1 MPAPPS
7 LAANFPWAVLTQSL
21 LHAAPGAVFFP
32 IMHCCRLLLPKT
44 PLNFLS
50 FIGSAVSLAGA
61 VKTSTLEIDCAFTQ
75 QLSLRR
81 ELNEMCMPD
90 AGQLICFCFCFFYLH
105 WIDRAITRRWK
116 ELVGWELQLPGW
128 IAVNEKRYTRCIL
141 WAVLHINHHCC
152 METGCKWRCPSVTWA
167 GYVHTGCAVFK
178 ANLASWPIVQYFK
191 WCFSFGTKST
201 ALPVPVNA
209 VNNPY
214 SMIVSLFDT
223 LVTDIKGLLLITS
236 MVFKTCLH
244 RL

>member
-32 IMHCCRLLLPKT
+32 IMHRCRLLLPKT

-50 FIGSAVSLAGA
+50 CIGSAVSLAGA

-90 AGQLICFCFCFFYLH
+90 AGQLICFCFFLFFLYLH

-116 ELVGWELQLPGW
+116 AGGMRVTAPRVNRCGWET
-128 IAVNEKRYTRCIL
+128 VHKM
-141 WAVLHINHHCC
+141 HIVGNVAH
-152 METGCKWRCPSVTWA
+152 
-167 GYVHTGCAVFK
+167 
-178 ANLASWPIVQYFK
+178 
-191 WCFSFGTKST
+191 
-201 ALPVPVNA
+201 
-209 VNNPY
+209 
-214 SMIVSLFDT
+214 
-223 LVTDIKGLLLITS
+223 
-236 MVFKTCLH
+236 
-244 RL
+244 